1 MIRIGVILRFVVCLC
16 LSLIITMAFGQDSD
30 LIMENTGTLRGQIV
44 DASPQQN
51 PIEGVRVEIESTD
64 GEIFTVYTDKDGNYK
79 KTGLSAG
86 RYKIST
92 HKKGYG
98 SILGRSVV
106 VASGG
111 EGYDQIMMRK
121 RITIFSFFYRGLFIK
136 AVFTWQFFV
145 GFALGFLV
153 ALLLNSFHTRSEAR

>member
-1 MIRIGVILRFVVCLC
+1 MIRIGLILIYVVCLC
-16 LSLIITMAFGQDSD
+16 LSLISSIAFGQDSD
-30 LIMENTGTLRGQIV
+30 FMMNETATLRGQIV

-51 PIEGVRVEIESTD
+51 PIEGVRVEIEGTN

-86 RYKIST
+86 RYSIRT

-98 SILGRSVV
+98 SRLGKSKV

-111 EGYDQIMMRK
+111 EGYDRIKMRK
-121 RITIFSFFYRGLFIK
+121 NVNIFIFLLTRI
-136 AVFTWQFFV
+136 FTWQLIV

-153 ALLLNSFHTRSEAR
+153 ALLLNSLHTRSKVR

>member
-1 MIRIGVILRFVVCLC
+1 MIRISQILKFVVCLC
-16 LSLIITMAFGQDSD
+16 LSLIISLAFGQDSD
-30 LIMENTGTLRGQIV
+30 LMMNETATLRGQIV

-51 PIEGVRVEIESTD
+51 PIEGVRVEIEGTD

-86 RYKIST
+86 RYSIRT

-98 SILGRSVV
+98 SRIGKSKV

-111 EGYDQIMMRK
+111 EGYDRIKMRK

-136 AVFTWQFFV
+136 AVFTWQLFV

-153 ALLLNSFHTRSEAR
+153 ALLLNSLHTRSEVR

>member
-1 MIRIGVILRFVVCLC
+1 MIRIGVILKFVVCLC
-16 LSLIITMAFGQDSD
+16 FSLIISIALGQDSN
-30 LIMENTGTLRGQIV
+30 LMMNETATLRGQIV

-51 PIEGVRVEIESTD
+51 PIEGVRVEIEGTD
-64 GEIFTVYTDKDGNYK
+64 GKIFTVYTDKDGNYK

-136 AVFTWQFFV
+136 AVFTWQLFV
-145 GFALGFLV
+145 GFALGFLA
-153 ALLLNSFHTRSEAR
+153 ALLLNSLHTRSQVR

>member
-1 MIRIGVILRFVVCLC
+1 MIRIGLILKFVVCLC
-16 LSLIITMAFGQDSD
+16 LSLIIPIAFGQD
-30 LIMENTGTLRGQIV
+30 TGLMMKNGATLRGHIV
-44 DASPQQN
+44 DISPQQN
-51 PIEGVRVEIESTD
+51 PIEGVRVEIEGTN

-86 RYKIST
+86 RYSIRT

-98 SILGRSVV
+98 SRLGKSKV

-111 EGYDQIMMRK
+111 EGYDRIKMRK
-121 RITIFSFFYRGLFIK
+121 NVNIFIFLLTRI
-136 AVFTWQFFV
+136 FTWQLIV

-153 ALLLNSFHTRSEAR
+153 ALLLNSLHTRSEVR